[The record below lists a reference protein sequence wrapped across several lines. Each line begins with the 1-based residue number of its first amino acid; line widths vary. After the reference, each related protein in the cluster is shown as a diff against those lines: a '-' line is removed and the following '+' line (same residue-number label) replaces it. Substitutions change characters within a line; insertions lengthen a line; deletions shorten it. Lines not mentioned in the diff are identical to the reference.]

1 MLMNDDFE
9 YIAGLLRQYRAATV
23 NDTMSP
29 TETMN
34 GEAYW
39 KLCQGA
45 IEVIALACASAKL
58 RDVKHV
64 LDLPCGH
71 GRVLRHL
78 VHLFPG
84 AELHAC
90 DLDRCGV
97 DFCTLTF
104 GAIPISSNEDLT
116 TVEFPCTYDLIW
128 IGSLFT
134 HTSREVTRRMI
145 AYLVRW
151 LSPQGIIVATLHGR
165 WSEHVHNIGPFID
178 EGNWQ
183 GILAE
188 YDRSGYGNYWR
199 ENSHDYIE
207 GDYGVSLVKPH
218 AILKDV
224 EDIPGVRIH
233 LYRERGWADNH
244 DVVAFGRP
252 SHDEPWPAMT
262 VRHRTRSTTPPAP
275 HRFTAAWVRG
285 AIRSVLKLSGG

>member
-1 MLMNDDFE
+1 
-9 YIAGLLRQYRAATV
+9 
-23 NDTMSP
+23 MSP

-39 KLCQGA
+39 KVGQGA

-58 RDVKHV
+58 REIEHV

-71 GRVLRHL
+71 GRVFRHL

-84 AELHAC
+84 AEFHAC
-90 DLDRCGV
+90 DLDRRGV
-97 DFCTLTF
+97 DFCVSTF
-104 GAIPISSNEDLT
+104 GAVPIYSNEDLT

-134 HTSREVTRRMI
+134 HTSREVTRRII

-183 GILAE
+183 KILAE
-188 YDRSGYGNYWR
+188 YDRTGYGDRNLWR
-199 ENSHDYIE
+199 EHSHEYIE

-218 AILKDV
+218 AILEDI

-252 SHDEPWPAMT
+252 SYNQPWPGMT
-262 VRHRTRSTTPPAP
+262 VRAYAPLFRAYAPLFPAFLRVF
-275 HRFTAAWVRG
+275 HG
-285 AIRSVLKLSGG
+285 N